1 MIKSNNQ
8 MYLLKSTKYLLLIAI
23 STSIFQGCKTLSTGE
38 MSNTQILEASK
49 TDAPYSNKEPEKYQF
64 EIRQT
69 TSAGTDRYFAI
80 RSGDK
85 WRIDSAYGE
94 PNQVTSLRTDK
105 DYVIA
110 FVNKTYAGYGS
121 GHGFDERERMIDEI
135 TRGMLN
141 NQTKGIFEKQTTE
154 NGITKYK
161 VISDIDKGKEA
172 IVSFDEKAGF
182 PVKKEI
188 YKIDGPNRTL
198 EMTVTLND
206 IKTEVDEKLLAI
218 PAGFKQVEID
228 AMKKILSG
236 TK

>member
-1 MIKSNNQ
+1 MH
-8 MYLLKSTKYLLLIAI
+8 LLNIAKFLLVVVLMSLIA
-23 STSIFQGCKTLSTGE
+23 QGCKTVSTGE
-38 MSNTQILEASK
+38 MSNTQLIEASK
-49 TDAPYSNKEPEKYQF
+49 TEPPYSNKEPEKYQF
-64 EIRQT
+64 EIWQT
-69 TSAGTDRYFAI
+69 SPTVTEKFFAI

-94 PNQVTSLRTDK
+94 ANQVTSLHTDK

-110 FVNKTYAGYGS
+110 FANKTYAVYS
-121 GHGFDERERMIDEI
+121 SSHGFDEREGMINEI

-141 NQTKGIFEKQTTE
+141 NRTKGIFEKQTTE

-161 VISDIDKGKEA
+161 VTSDIDKGKEA
-172 IVSFDEKAGF
+172 IISFDDKAGF

-188 YKIDGPNRTL
+188 YKIDGGNRTL
-198 EMTVTLND
+198 ELTVTLND

-228 AMKKILSG
+228 AMKKTLSG
-236 TK
+236 AK

>member
-1 MIKSNNQ
+1 
-8 MYLLKSTKYLLLIAI
+8 MYLSKSTQYLLVLAI
-23 STSIFQGCKTLSTGE
+23 STLFFPGCKTVSTGE
-38 MSNTQILEASK
+38 MSNTQVLEASK

-64 EIRQT
+64 EIWQT
-69 TSAGTDRYFAI
+69 SPLGTEKFFAI

-110 FVNKTYAGYGS
+110 FANKTYASYGS

-141 NQTKGIFEKQTTE
+141 NQAKGIFERQTTE

-188 YKIDGPNRTL
+188 YKIDGTSRTL
-198 EMTVTLND
+198 EMTITLNG
-206 IKTEVDEKLLAI
+206 IKTDVDEKTLAI

-228 AMKKILSG
+228 AMKKTLSG
-236 TK
+236 AK